1 MLGNSPFYNGLL
13 RRYIVVFGSLFNNI
27 QITKSSAD
35 GTISNVVNVPLAYG
49 PAEKYLMRL
58 RQDPDFTKA
67 VATQLPRMSFEI
79 QGMTYA
85 GDRKLNGTNQIKVPD
100 PNNPKAILTTYT
112 PVPYDINFQLNILVR
127 AWDDGAQ
134 ILEQILPFFQPDFT
148 VTVRMIDEMGLT
160 LDIPYVL
167 NSVMNQDTYEGNF
180 DERRALIWT
189 LNFTCK
195 ANFYGS
201 VTSPKIITV
210 AEVNFWDDS
219 NPAVGNVQ
227 MATVTVTPGQDANG
241 NPTSNSQITVP
252 PNSVDPDENYGFIVT
267 IQDKGSM
274 NGL

>member
-1 MLGNSPFYNGLL
+1 MLGNAPFYNGLL

-27 QITKSSAD
+27 QITKQSAD
-35 GTISNVVNVPLAYG
+35 GSISNVVNVPLAYG

-58 RQDPDFTKA
+58 RQDPNFDKA

-100 PNNPKAILTTYT
+100 PTNPKAILAVYN
-112 PVPYDINFQLNILVR
+112 PVPYDISFQLNILVR
-127 AWDDGAQ
+127 SWDDGAQ

-148 VTVRMIDEMGLT
+148 VTVKMIDEMNLAV
-160 LDIPYVL
+160 DVPYVL

-189 LNFTCK
+189 LQFTCK
-195 ANFYGS
+195 ANFYGF
-201 VTSPKIITV
+201 VQTPKIITV
-210 AEVNFWDDS
+210 ANVNFWDNS
-219 NPAVGNVQ
+219 NPAVGNVW
-227 MATVTVTPGQDANG
+227 MSTVNVVPGQDANG

-252 PNSVDPDENYGFIVT
+252 PNSVDPDENYSYIVT
-267 IQDKGSM
+267 IEDKG
-274 NGL
+274 